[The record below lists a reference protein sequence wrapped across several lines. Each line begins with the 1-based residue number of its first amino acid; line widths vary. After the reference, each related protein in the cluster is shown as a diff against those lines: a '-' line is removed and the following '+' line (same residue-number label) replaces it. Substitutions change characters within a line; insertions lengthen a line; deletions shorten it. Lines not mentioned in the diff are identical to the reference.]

1 MMSLRWTTVVRRC
14 SWWIDALSG
23 HIGMFSRCCLCSA
36 SDAQTQSQVSRSYWS
51 CSKESAWSTT
61 RALTIFSQS
70 TKSPSLWICKGRRIN
85 QSRSTSQIL
94 EGPRKRGLTLERT
107 SSRRPGAKPRQSLCR
122 SPTRTPIAHY
132 NELCER

>member
-1 MMSLRWTTVVRRC
+1 MLSAVTLGFSVVVAFVQLVMHMFV
-14 SWWIDALSG
+14 DAERG
-23 HIGMFSRCCLCSA
+23 HDGI
-36 SDAQTQSQVSRSYWS
+36 AQTQSQASRSYWS
-51 CSKESAWSTT
+51 CSWRSKWSTT
-61 RALTIFSQS
+61 RALTILSQS

-85 QSRSTSQIL
+85 QSRSTPQIL